1 MDGHNFDTKDKE
13 SSSYITIYISISFVY
28 QCVIK
33 CTVEVPG
40 HNKIEVLQVIQ
51 GHCSSINRCVFVFYI
66 KFYLTPDLKHIQ
78 NNLKSKLAD
87 LVKTFFLLYEKY
99 CLESDCG

>member
-33 CTVEVPG
+33 CTVEVPRPG

-87 LVKTFFLLYEKY
+87 LVKTFFFTLREILLGK
-99 CLESDCG
+99 